1 MIVGIAGKAATG
13 KTTAARHMVS
23 RLQGAVQIIPMAGV
37 LRDEVEEFL
46 VRVGAQ
52 DHVPLLY
59 GSQQDKVTIFYI
71 DQIKAL
77 NACPQWLDYIRVN
90 GDIQDKSAMTA
101 VTTRRI
107 LQWWGT
113 EYRRAEDPDYWT
125 KAWGRKVESLDLDC
139 LHVLIDDV
147 RFINELDVIRS
158 HGGLLIKIERPG
170 FNGANEH
177 SSENSLDHIDDW
189 DAVIV
194 NDTTIEQFLH
204 QVEKTFA
211 ALGL

>member
-23 RLQGAVQIIPMAGV
+23 RLRQTTQIIPMAGV

-46 VRVGAQ
+46 VQVGAQ
-52 DHVPLLY
+52 DQVPLLY
-59 GSQQDKVTIFYI
+59 GSQQDKVTVFYI
-71 DQIKAL
+71 DQANAL
-77 NACPQWLDYIRVN
+77 DACPPWLGYVRVN
-90 GDIQDKSAMTA
+90 KDIQDKDGMTA

-125 KAWGRKVESLDLDC
+125 KAWGRKVESLELDR
-139 LHVLIDDV
+139 LHVLVDDV
-147 RFINELDVIRS
+147 RFMNELDVIRS

-177 SSENSLDHIDDW
+177 SSENSLDHINDW
-189 DAVIV
+189 DAVIF
-194 NDTTIEQFLH
+194 NDGTLQQFLDKA
-204 QVEKTFA
+204 EKTFT